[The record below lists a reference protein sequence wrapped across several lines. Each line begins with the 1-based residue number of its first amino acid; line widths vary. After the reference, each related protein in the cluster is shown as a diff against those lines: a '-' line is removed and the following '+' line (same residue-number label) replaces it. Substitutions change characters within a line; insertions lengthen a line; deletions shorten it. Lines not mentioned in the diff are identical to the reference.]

1 MLIAIQNQP
10 WGEEAAYEVGRV
22 DDDRLLA
29 DENAS

>member
-1 MLIAIQNQP
+1 MLIAIQNQLR
-10 WGEEAAYEVGRV
+10 GEAAYEVGRV

>member
-10 WGEEAAYEVGRV
+10 WREAAYEVGRV